1 MNSVGPAAALENVT
15 VRYGNGTVALDAI
28 DLEIQRGEIVGI
40 VGESGAGKSTL
51 LRLLDATERPTG
63 GRVLID
69 GMDPAPMRER
79 ERRQMRHHIGMVFQS
94 FNLLSNRTV
103 AQNVELPLRLQRRK
117 NPELVVELLEYVGLA
132 DRAKHFPA
140 QLSGGQ
146 KQRVAIARALIT
158 QPTLLLCDEPTSA
171 LDERTTFDILRLL
184 AATRDD
190 FGTTIALVTHELAA
204 VKTICDRAVILERGV
219 LKAAVPVAKADRG
232 EQGTYLDHA
241 KRVLEA

>member
-1 MNSVGPAAALENVT
+1 
-15 VRYGNGTVALDAI
+15 
-28 DLEIQRGEIVGI
+28 
-40 VGESGAGKSTL
+40 
-51 LRLLDATERPTG
+51 
-63 GRVLID
+63 
-69 GMDPAPMRER
+69 MRER
-79 ERRQMRHHIGMVFQS
+79 ERRQMRHRIGMVFQS

-117 NPELVVELLEYVGLA
+117 NPELVAELLDYVGLA

-171 LDERTTFDILRLL
+171 LDERTTADILRLL

-204 VKTICDRAVILERGV
+204 VKTICDRAVILERGQ
-219 LKAAVPVAKADRG
+219 LKAVVPVAKADRG
-232 EQGTYLDHA
+232 DQGAYLDHA
-241 KRVLEA
+241 RRVLEA